1 MNTKEN
7 ESNLENLPFMD
18 DELSIEQRVEDLL
31 QRLNRNEKFKLLTGR
46 HRWETKPID
55 RLGIKP
61 FLMTDGPHG
70 VAPHSSG
77 GEECTYFPVGICRAA
92 TWNPSLSYKFGKG
105 IAEEVKGLGLHMI
118 LGPGVNIIRTPLCG
132 RNFEYQ
138 TEDPYLNKKLAVEVI
153 KGVQNQEIAACVKH
167 YICNN
172 QEKNRYTYSAEVSRR
187 ALEEIYYPTF
197 KASVEEADVW
207 SVMGAYNKI
216 NGTYACA
223 HENLLKETFMDK
235 WGFRG
240 FVVSDWNA
248 THLVDDL
255 EDCLK
260 AGLSLEM
267 PRAKKFKRRYLKEA
281 FKENKFSEE
290 ELDRNVGRLL
300 WVMFK
305 VGLFDKE
312 RNREPTGLF
321 NVSEHQT
328 LARHIAEEGIT
339 LLKNQDNVLPL
350 NINEVESIA
359 ILGPNADKEMA
370 EGGGSSAVKPPYEI
384 TPMEGIAEKCKGKIK
399 ITDSVSEADYVFLV
413 VGLNHEPGND
423 CENAD
428 RTSIELPIEQIEL
441 INNTVDQ
448 NSNTIIILVN
458 GGPIGMTGW
467 INKVSAIIEAWYP
480 GMEGGRVLA
489 DIIFGD
495 CTPSGKLPITFPK
508 TLSDSP
514 AHISDKT
521 YPGYEGVIY
530 EEDILVGYRY
540 FDSKGLEPLFPFGHG
555 LSYTTFSYESLKID
569 KNEIGERDTLTVILD
584 ISNAGDREG
593 AETIQLYI
601 RDQESRL
608 LRPEK
613 ELKRFEKVVLNPSEK
628 RTLTF
633 KITTDD
639 LAFFD
644 DKKNTWMVEDGVF
657 DLLIGSSSRD
667 IRLQKSFKYIS

>member
-1 MNTKEN
+1 MNTEEK

-18 DELSIEQRVEDLL
+18 EELSIEQRVEDLL

-46 HRWETKPID
+46 HRWETKPIE

-92 TWNPSLSYKFGKG
+92 TWNPSLSYKFGKA

-138 TEDPYLNKKLAVEVI
+138 TEDPHLNKKLAVEVI
-153 KGVQNQEIAACVKH
+153 KGVQSQEIAACVKH

-172 QEKNRYTYSAEVSRR
+172 QEKNRYAYSAEVSRR
-187 ALEEIYYPTF
+187 ALEEIYYPAF
-197 KASVEEADVW
+197 KASVEEADIW

-223 HENLLKETFMDK
+223 HDELLKETFMNT

-248 THLVDDL
+248 THLIDKL

-267 PRAKKFKRRYLKEA
+267 PRAKKFKRRYLKDA
-281 FKENKFSEE
+281 FEKNKFSKD
-290 ELDRNVGRLL
+290 ELNRNVGRLL
-300 WVMFK
+300 RVMFQ
-305 VGLFDKE
+305 VGLFDKK
-312 RNREPTGLF
+312 RNKELTGLV
-321 NVSEHQT
+321 NVNEHQSI
-328 LARHIAEEGIT
+328 AREIAEEGIT
-339 LLKNQDNVLPL
+339 LLKNQDNLLPL
-350 NINEVESIA
+350 NINEIESIA

-384 TPMEGIAEKCKGKIK
+384 TPLKGITEKCNGTIK
-399 ITDSVSEADYVFLV
+399 LIDSVSEADYVFLV

-423 CENAD
+423 CENDD
-428 RTSIELPIEQIEL
+428 RTSIELPLEQIEL
-441 INNTVDQ
+441 INNTAEK
-448 NSNTIIILVN
+448 NSNTIVILVN
-458 GGPIGMTGW
+458 GGPIGMKGW
-467 INKVSAIIEAWYP
+467 IKKVPAIIEAWYP

-495 CTPSGKLPITFPK
+495 CNPSGKLPITFPI

-521 YPGYEGVIY
+521 YPGNEKVIY

-540 FDSKGLEPLFPFGHG
+540 FDLKGLEPLFPFGHG
-555 LSYTTFSYESLKID
+555 LSYTSFSYENINLD
-569 KNEIGERDTLTVILD
+569 KKEINETDTLTVTID
-584 ISNAGDREG
+584 ITNSGDRKG

-601 RDQESRL
+601 RDQDSRL
-608 LRPEK
+608 VRPEK
-613 ELKRFEKVVLNPSEK
+613 ELKGFKKVVLSPGEK
-628 RTLTF
+628 KTITF
-633 KITTDD
+633 QINKDD

-644 DKKNTWMVEDGVF
+644 EKENAWTVEDGMF
-657 DLLIGSSSRD
+657 DILIGSSSRD
-667 IRLQKSFKYIS
+667 IRLEKSFKFNS